1 MHFGWVMSEFRPQQV
16 KGLKK
21 LLARQPGSSGDT
33 PPERFLLQY
42 VFMEAL
48 VRLIGNYYRTRHK
61 SQGKSSGG
69 DEPLNIVVVH
79 RSLLYFE
86 LPVHDERLALLFES
100 KGTKR
105 WAKSAR
111 QLRNGLVHRWDAQ
124 DGVEVTKRYGEL
136 EAAINGLVKAATSR
150 ACDLST

>member
-1 MHFGWVMSEFRPQQV
+1 MSEFRPQQV

-21 LLARQPGSSGDT
+21 LLARRPDSLGGT

-42 VFMEAL
+42 VFLEAL
-48 VRLIGNYYRTRHK
+48 VRLIGSYYRNRSK

-69 DEPLNIVVVH
+69 DGPLNIDVVR
-79 RSLLYFE
+79 RSLLHFE
-86 LPVHDERLALLFES
+86 IPVHDERLALLFES

-111 QLRNGLVHRWDAQ
+111 QLRNGLVHRWDAP

-136 EAAINGLVKAATSR
+136 EAAIDGLVKAATSR
-150 ACDLST
+150 ACDPSA